1 MYYHVDQIYSDPH
14 QDYLKQETE
23 AGPAEAGQAEAVQ
36 KPAGNDIWQ
45 LGVLQDNRVDPAQLP
60 RTCSHLKGPTQGNLT
75 TQQKPQQ
82 KTAPLDATKFANE
95 NEQQ

>member
-1 MYYHVDQIYSDPH
+1 MYYHVEARFTGI
-14 QDYLKQETE
+14 LTEGTE

-36 KPAGNDIWQ
+36 KPAGNATWQ
-45 LGVLQDNRVDPAQLP
+45 LGVVQDNRVDPAQLL
-60 RTCSHLKGPTQGNLT
+60 RTCSHLKGPAQGNLT

-82 KTAPLDATKFANE
+82 KTVPLDATKFANE